1 MLCSDQNPFSK
12 MWWHIN
18 STPKYRTEAVV
29 PGSNPVPVSFTV
41 ENSGILIVY
50 AVKSWRQK
58 NKNKKLYVTAEIKK
72 ILHLKLNFDD
82 L

>member
-50 AVKSWRQK
+50 AVKSWRQRGK
-58 NKNKKLYVTAEIKK
+58 TLPEAKKQKQKTLGS
-72 ILHLKLNFDD
+72 L
-82 L
+82 